1 MIKKERNKNKSH
13 LVLVGSLLLLI
24 ALLLVGGNILYN
36 YLSYQKEQK
45 QIDNFLN
52 KEIVIEKEPT
62 TEEDN
67 NVKENEEV
75 KEEIPNYIGILEI
88 PNISLKKGFYSIDN
102 KNNNVNKN
110 IEILQNSD
118 MPNVENGLFA
128 IAGVLYDIK
137 EENGQRICYIYG
149 VQNNLFNITN
159 KKIERKLYKLNKDDL
174 IYVYYQNIKYTY
186 QITSITR
193 QDKQGF
199 ITISRQKDTTEL
211 LLTTC
216 DQQTKGKQVIVMSKL
231 IEKSNY

>member
-1 MIKKERNKNKSH
+1 MTKKERNKNKSH

-110 IEILQNSD
+110 IEVLQNSD

-128 IAGVLYDIK
+128 IAGHSGTGKL
-137 EENGQRICYIYG
+137 GF
-149 VQNNLFNITN
+149 FN
-159 KKIERKLYKLNKDDL
+159 KLYKLNKDDL

-231 IEKSNY
+231 IEKSSY

>member
-110 IEILQNSD
+110 IEILQNS
-118 MPNVENGLFA
+118 VS
-128 IAGVLYDIK
+128 V
-137 EENGQRICYIYG
+137 C
-149 VQNNLFNITN
+149 
-159 KKIERKLYKLNKDDL
+159 
-174 IYVYYQNIKYTY
+174 
-186 QITSITR
+186 
-193 QDKQGF
+193 KQF
-199 ITISRQKDTTEL
+199 RCEFCCML
-211 LLTTC
+211 R
-216 DQQTKGKQVIVMSKL
+216 
-231 IEKSNY
+231 N